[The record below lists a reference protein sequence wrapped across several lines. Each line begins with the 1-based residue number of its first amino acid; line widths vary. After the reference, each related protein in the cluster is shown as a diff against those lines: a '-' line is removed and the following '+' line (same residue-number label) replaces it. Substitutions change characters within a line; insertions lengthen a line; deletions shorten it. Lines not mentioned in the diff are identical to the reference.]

1 MKRKPGP
8 VATIPAT
15 VKITRAAVYT
25 GKSSEEGSDALPGLM
40 ERVLV
45 GGGNRRRL
53 SPGGP
58 APSAA

>member
-8 VATIPAT
+8 VATMPAT

-40 ERVLV
+40 ECPA
-45 GGGNRRRL
+45 
-53 SPGGP
+53 SAPMGP
-58 APSAA
+58 NW